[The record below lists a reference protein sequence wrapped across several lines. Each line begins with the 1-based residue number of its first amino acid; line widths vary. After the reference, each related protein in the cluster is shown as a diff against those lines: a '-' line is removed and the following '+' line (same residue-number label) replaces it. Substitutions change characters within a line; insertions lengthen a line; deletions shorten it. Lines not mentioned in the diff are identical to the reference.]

1 MVKYLIKTLII
12 SIIFFTNSVK
22 AERLDKLKFHNV
34 LEEFGNP
41 FYSAELSQAN
51 STKFIFT
58 CSCLHF
64 IEKLITTIQLYVL
77 LLLVENLFVLLMETQ
92 KKTAGFLINIDSDQ

>member
-51 STKFIFT
+51 STKFIWYDKVDYNYT
-58 CSCLHF
+58 IVCIVAARGKSVCSVDGNT
-64 IEKLITTIQLYVL
+64 EKDNWFFDKYR
-77 LLLVENLFVLLMETQ
+77 
-92 KKTAGFLINIDSDQ
+92 